1 MKQLKWISTASLIS
15 LIIWLATLA
24 IWPSLKYAWYDIQTL
39 EARKQVENWLSNPQ
53 QPVDLAQWI
62 ANRNTLEN
70 ASAACPDIA
79 QYHIELARLQ
89 VLRGIKAGNFQLVRD
104 VFYQEAVNQ
113 YRAALQ
119 VQPNNGSTMANI
131 VQFKAYLKQND
142 AEFEQLL
149 IRSAQLNPYEADSQ
163 LALLNA
169 GFHLWDQLSPTSHK
183 QISQIH
189 AQAMLQQKDNVLKL
203 KANYP
208 KLNV

>member
-1 MKQLKWISTASLIS
+1 MNIKSPYLIP
-15 LIIWLATLA
+15 LIALVIWLATLA
-24 IWPSLKYAWYDIQTL
+24 IWPSIKYAYYDIQTL
-39 EARKQVENWLSNPQ
+39 EARKQVQSWLSNPQ
-53 QPVDLAQWI
+53 QPLELAQWI
-62 ANRNTLEN
+62 ATRNTLEK
-70 ASAACPDIA
+70 ASQACPNIA
-79 QYHIELARLQ
+79 QYPIDLARLQ
-89 VLRGIKAGNFQLVRD
+89 VLRGLKAANFKLVRD
-104 VFYQEAVNQ
+104 VFYQEAINQ

-119 VQPNNGSTMANI
+119 VQPNNGSTMANM

-169 GFHLWDQLSPTSHK
+169 GFQNWDQLSTPARK
-183 QISQIH
+183 QITQIYSQAI
-189 AQAMLQQKDNVLKL
+189 QQQKDNVLKL